1 MFEGL
6 KRLLILA
13 GQQRN
18 KLIASC
24 ALSVIGTA
32 LGLVPFIL
40 IYLVIVEL
48 FEPVVNVAYIWKLVI
63 LSIVAVIM
71 RFVAMALSGSI
82 SHIAAYNIL
91 YDLRIKLAEKLGTL
105 SLGYFN
111 DRNTGEVKT
120 TMNEQVERIELF
132 IAHGLPD
139 VTSAIVVPLMTAI
152 LLATIDWRM
161 TLATLAVI
169 PVALIAQGM
178 MFKDHE
184 SLMAGYRKALE
195 KLNSTVIEY
204 TQGIAVIKA
213 FNQTVDSFNKYRD
226 SMDEYRDYITNWSM
240 RFAPGWTT
248 FSVALSANILII
260 IPVGAWLYDAGS
272 ITMPVFTLFFL
283 LGLGFCDPLMK
294 LMLYGE
300 MFAEVLEAERRI
312 DGILTEEPLSE
323 PDTDNVPSNLDIRFG
338 DVCFSYNETEVL
350 HDLTFAIPE
359 KTVTALVGPSGAGKT
374 TVARLI
380 PRFWD
385 ADSGEITI
393 GGIDIRDMKTGTLM
407 NLVASVFQE
416 VILFNDTIY
425 ENIRMGKEDVTEDDV
440 IAASK
445 MAHCHE
451 FISSLPAGYQT
462 VVGERGAKLSGG
474 EKQRISIARAILK
487 DAPVIIM
494 DEATAFVDPENEDLI
509 QDAIG
514 TLTAGKTLI
523 VIAHR
528 LRTITESDQIIVLDE
543 GRIMEKGSHEELLD
557 AGGLYSRMWA
567 AHTSAQDWKFETG
580 RDKR

>member
-1 MFEGL
+1 MLEGL
-6 KRLLILA
+6 KRLLVLA

-24 ALSVIGTA
+24 VLSVIGTA

-48 FEPVVNVAYIWKLVI
+48 FEPVANVAYIWKLVV
-63 LSIVAVIM
+63 LSILAVIL

-139 VTSAIVVPLMTAI
+139 VTSAIVVPIMTAI
-152 LLATIDWRM
+152 LLALIDWRM

-213 FNQTVDSFNKYRD
+213 FNQTVDSFNRYRD
-226 SMDEYRDYITNWSM
+226 SMDEYCDYVTNWSM

-248 FSVALSANILII
+248 FSVALGANIIII
-260 IPVGAWLYDAGS
+260 IPVGAWLYSAGS

-312 DGILTEEPLSE
+312 DEILSEKPILE
-323 PDTDNVPSNLDIRFG
+323 PDTDNVPSNLDIRFN
-338 DVCFSYNETEVL
+338 DVCFSYNETRVL
-350 HDLTFAIPE
+350 HDLTFSIPE

-393 GGIDIRDMKTGTLM
+393 GGIDIRDIKTMTLM
-407 NLVASVFQE
+407 NLVSSVFQE
-416 VILFNDTIY
+416 VFLFNDTIY
-425 ENIRMGKEDVTEDDV
+425 ENIRMGEEDTTEEDV

-451 FISSLPAGYQT
+451 FISVLPAGYQT
-462 VVGERGAKLSGG
+462 IVGERGAKLSGG
-474 EKQRISIARAILK
+474 EKQRISIARAIVK

-509 QDAIG
+509 QDAIA
-514 TLTAGKTLI
+514 TLTKDKTLI
-523 VIAHR
+523 IIAHR
-528 LRTITESDQIIVLDE
+528 LRTITESNTIIVLDE
-543 GRIMEKGSHEELLD
+543 GRIIETGSHQELLD
-557 AGGLYSRMWA
+557 TGSLYSRMWD
-567 AHTSAQDWKFETG
+567 AHTSAQDWKFETEEV
-580 RDKR
+580 